1 MKRIYKWL
9 LGMLSSMREEIKP
22 PQSNPLTIV
31 GEFINNHMHH
41 ALVVNDEMDS
51 RSSMAAMPVLE
62 PRGELLLRFEPDTKL
77 MYIVAK
83 RFKNYCVDAQ
93 INYKDLLNDLSTA
106 EIYRDTVNK
115 RMSKGMKM
123 VSPPVRALVFDTSK
137 SDFLQ
142 VDAYLDQNEN
152 RESTLQD

>member
-1 MKRIYKWL
+1 
-9 LGMLSSMREEIKP
+9 MLSDMREEIKP

-51 RSSMAAMPVLE
+51 RSNMAALPLLE
-62 PRGELLLRFEPDTKL
+62 PRGELLLRFEPDTKM

-83 RFKNYCVDAQ
+83 RFKEYCVEAQ
-93 INYKDLLNDLSTA
+93 INYRGLLEDLSKA
-106 EIYRDTVNK
+106 EIYKETVNK

-152 RESTLQD
+152 RESVLQD